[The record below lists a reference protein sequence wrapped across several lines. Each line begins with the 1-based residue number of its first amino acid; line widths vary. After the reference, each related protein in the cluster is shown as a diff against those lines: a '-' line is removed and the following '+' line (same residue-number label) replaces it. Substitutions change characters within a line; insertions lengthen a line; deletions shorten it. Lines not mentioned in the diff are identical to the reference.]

1 MPSRLPADVRERLER
16 VRLLVLDVDGVL
28 TDGTLIYSPDGED
41 RKRFSVRDGLAIRL
55 LLKAGIEIAVITGR
69 SSEAVNTRCGELGV
83 RSELIVLGSRDKG
96 ADLDRIEGLLGI
108 GSSAEIAVMGDDL
121 PDLPL
126 LARAGFAAC
135 PADAAPE
142 VIAACDLVCGA
153 VGGRGAVRELGE
165 LLLKAQGKWMEQVG
179 GWVTPGMQRR

>member
-1 MPSRLPADVRERLER
+1 MPSRLPTDVRERLER

-28 TDGTLIYSPDGED
+28 TDGTLIYSADGED
-41 RKRFSVRDGLAIRL
+41 KKRFSVRDGLAIRL
-55 LLKAGIEIAVITGR
+55 LLKAGIQIAVITGR
-69 SSEAVNTRCGELGV
+69 SSEAVNTRCSELGV

-96 ADLDRIEGLLGI
+96 VDLDRIEGLLDI
-108 GSSAEIAVMGDDL
+108 GDKAEIAVMGDDL

-135 PADAAPE
+135 PADAVPE
-142 VIAACDLVCGA
+142 VVAACDLVCGA
-153 VGGRGAVRELGE
+153 MGGRGAVRELAE

-179 GWVTPGMQRR
+179 DWVTPGMQRR

>member
-1 MPSRLPADVRERLER
+1 MPSRLPAEVREKLEPIRL
-16 VRLLVLDVDGVL
+16 VVLDVDGVL
-28 TDGTLIYSPDGED
+28 TDGTLVYSADGED

-55 LLKAGIEIAVITGR
+55 LLRAGIQVAVISGR
-69 SSEAVNTRCGELGV
+69 SSDAVVARCSELNV
-83 RSELIVLGSRDKG
+83 RSELIVVGSLDKS
-96 ADLDRIEGLLGI
+96 ADLDRMEELLQL
-108 GSSAEIAVMGDDL
+108 SDAEVAAMGDDL

-153 VGGRGAVRELGE
+153 EGGRGAVRELAEFVLKGQE
-165 LLLKAQGKWMEQVG
+165 RWPDLLSA
-179 GWVTPGMQRR
+179 WVTPGMQRQ